1 MSMANY
7 PVVLPAV
14 FIIDEEVA
22 KLLGTEG
29 ADDAYDI
36 LNAEGVQ
43 DIQRASDFAGTVSY
57 LNKELLPTGEE
68 MQLDDDIIV
77 YLPLDYEPSLLVAA
91 YSSLDEIVEEIRD
104 KLEPTGFF
112 PEGFE
117 YEAHLTSICGTT
129 FC

>member
-68 MQLDDDIIV
+68 MQLDDDIIAERHSADADGS
-77 YLPLDYEPSLLVAA
+77 PLLRQGAFLCAKNV
-91 YSSLDEIVEEIRD
+91 V
-104 KLEPTGFF
+104 K
-112 PEGFE
+112 
-117 YEAHLTSICGTT
+117 
-129 FC
+129 